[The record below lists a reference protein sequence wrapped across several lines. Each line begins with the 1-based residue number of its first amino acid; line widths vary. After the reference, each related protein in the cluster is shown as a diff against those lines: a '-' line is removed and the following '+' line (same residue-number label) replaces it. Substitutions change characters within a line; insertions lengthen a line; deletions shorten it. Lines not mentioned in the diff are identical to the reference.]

1 MEEKKNNNFIWTIGG
16 IILLII
22 LLISVANFLENKKE
36 LDVIAHERELIQ
48 EGKVEASEEIV
59 REIAEILK
67 NREEDALEQYLTE
80 DFSYWKNGET
90 QSIDDFWNDL
100 NYLVEN
106 KYSIEERENSIEDEE
121 TWFIYWNTNES
132 ITDKSSDLY
141 CLQEI
146 RIYLK
151 RVVEEEFITYKI
163 ERIILNNK

>member
-1 MEEKKNNNFIWTIGG
+1 MEEKKNNKFIWIIGG

-22 LLISVANFLENKKE
+22 LLISVTNFLENKKE

-106 KYSIEERENSIEDEE
+106 KYSIEERGNSIEDEE

-163 ERIILNNK
+163 ERIILNNN

>member
-1 MEEKKNNNFIWTIGG
+1 MEEKKNNKFIWIIGG
-16 IILLII
+16 IILHII
-22 LLISVANFLENKKE
+22 LLISVTNFLENKKE

-106 KYSIEERENSIEDEE
+106 KYSIEERGNSIEDEE

-163 ERIILNNK
+163 ERIILNNN